1 MFINNSSNG
10 RLNRPSNQVPMAKR
24 DHLLQEIFLQPE
36 ATPKIQLS
44 NNSFSPPVQQ
54 FLLRELPPH
63 NLCLISK
70 GQNKLVVEVKRD
82 SNFINRDNT
91 ILNNIEYS
99 NRGNINKLQ
108 MQSYLK
114 MVREEL
120 LVLNHHQTH

>member
-24 DHLLQEIFLQPE
+24 DHLLQEIFLQLE

-54 FLLRELPPH
+54 FLPRELPPH